1 MRCCGTA
8 RPERICMLLLRR
20 NFVSYGQAAALIGG
34 IALTGLL
41 AGPAAAVEGQL
52 RIAKQFGVVYLLLNV
67 IEDQKLVEKH
77 GKESGLDITVE
88 YVQLSGGS
96 AVNDALLSGAVD
108 IGGAGVGPL

>member
-1 MRCCGTA
+1 
-8 RPERICMLLLRR
+8 MLLLRR
-20 NFVSYGQAAALIGG
+20 NFVSYGRAAALIGG

-77 GKESGLDITVE
+77 GKESVSILRSSTFSSPAARPSTMRCSPARSISAARAWGRSSPCGTAPA
-88 YVQLSGGS
+88 GGR
-96 AVNDALLSGAVD
+96 A
-108 IGGAGVGPL
+108 